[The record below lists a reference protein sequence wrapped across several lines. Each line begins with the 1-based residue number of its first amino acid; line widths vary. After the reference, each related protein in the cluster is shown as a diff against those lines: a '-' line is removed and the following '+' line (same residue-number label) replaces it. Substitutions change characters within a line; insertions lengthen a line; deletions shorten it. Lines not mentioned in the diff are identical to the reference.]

1 MSKPEIGTKRQCTN
15 CGAKYFDLRKSP
27 IVCPKCGAVYQVA
40 GIKAREVFQ
49 GATKPVPETEVENSE
64 VELVSLSEV
73 EEREDKVAGLDE
85 DDLEVEAEPTDA
97 ARLPEEEEEL
107 TGDISPLINGDLTPE
122 EEG

>member
-27 IVCPKCGAVYQVA
+27 SVCPKCGAIYQVA
-40 GIKAREVFQ
+40 GLKAREVFQ
-49 GATKPVPETEVENSE
+49 GAAKPVPETEVENSE

-73 EEREDKVAGLDE
+73 EEREDKVTGVDE
-85 DDLEVEAEPTDA
+85 DDLEVEAEPADD

-107 TGDISPLINGDLTPE
+107 TGDISSLDGDSTPE